1 MEIEKHTNQMQ
12 RGTGHHF
19 TRTCGQALEPFRTQP
34 MVLVVPKGT
43 YAGKLTNHRSLGA
56 DVIRARFMLVT
67 NLSFK
72 EDNYLIF
79 KVN

>member
-1 MEIEKHTNQMQ
+1 
-12 RGTGHHF
+12 
-19 TRTCGQALEPFRTQP
+19 
-34 MVLVVPKGT
+34 MVPVVPKGT

-56 DVIRARFMLVT
+56 DVIRARSMLVK

-79 KVN
+79 KVLLNALLDRHLTLLKGDIC

>member
-1 MEIEKHTNQMQ
+1 
-12 RGTGHHF
+12 
-19 TRTCGQALEPFRTQP
+19 

-56 DVIRARFMLVT
+56 DVIKARFMLVK
-67 NLSFK
+67 NQSFK

-79 KVN
+79 KVLLDELKICSIPLGETLMLF

>member
-1 MEIEKHTNQMQ
+1 
-12 RGTGHHF
+12 
-19 TRTCGQALEPFRTQP
+19 

-56 DVIRARFMLVT
+56 DVIRARSMLVK

-79 KVN
+79 KVLLDELQICSIPLGETLNALLDRHLTLPKGDIC